1 MRVLDLFSGLGGFSE
16 AFKDRGHSVITFDID
31 PDFHADWVCDVG
43 ELNTLPKADA
53 ILASPPCQCF
63 SMMSLAR
70 YWNRNNTPKNEE
82 AYLSLEL
89 VRHTMKLIGDSNPRF
104 WVLENPRAK
113 LRKLIGPPITT
124 VTWCQYGAKVQ
135 KMTDFWGNLPP
146 SFEARK
152 CKNGDACHTS
162 APRG

>member
-16 AFKDRGHSVITFDID
+16 AFKDRGHFVITFDID

-70 YWNRNNTPKNEE
+70 RSCFPRYS
-82 AYLSLEL
+82 YLSYLY
-89 VRHTMKLIGDSNPRF
+89 PR
-104 WVLENPRAK
+104 
-113 LRKLIGPPITT
+113 
-124 VTWCQYGAKVQ
+124 
-135 KMTDFWGNLPP
+135 
-146 SFEARK
+146 
-152 CKNGDACHTS
+152 
-162 APRG
+162 